1 MSRFWQKSCLKFKSS
16 SASAATVAE
25 VKEAAKAAKAS
36 AVSSP
41 LLNLNCRTLFF
52 PDPNSLGFYFFR
64 TPSLSLP
71 FSLNTNVNNA
81 SINVIFGSLRRR
93 RLCSCSSSS
102 CSSSTTAGRGRR
114 VSKAKLPANE
124 IVPGPIA
131 PPGHPNFV
139 QHTTAVK
146 KVSTTSKRGTASSSS
161 TANVKTTLAVS
172 GSDHVEKGSDK
183 SKGGGGPHI
192 SVSIT
197 NKLVSL
203 RGKVKEGKSPESLL
217 KSYAEEVEEDEEKW
231 EEAAEAEE
239 TAAATSADA
248 QTVPKTVIETSKQKA
263 APEPTEPFQL
273 LYDPELPSSA
283 EGLKQH
289 FVDNIADSLED
300 NQKARAL
307 CEHLLAMLKLS
318 E

>member
-1 MSRFWQKSCLKFKSS
+1 M
-16 SASAATVAE
+16 
-25 VKEAAKAAKAS
+25 
-36 AVSSP
+36 
-41 LLNLNCRTLFF
+41 
-52 PDPNSLGFYFFR
+52 
-64 TPSLSLP
+64 
-71 FSLNTNVNNA
+71 
-81 SINVIFGSLRRR
+81 
-93 RLCSCSSSS
+93 
-102 CSSSTTAGRGRR
+102 
-114 VSKAKLPANE
+114 SKAKLPANE

-146 KVSTTSKRGTASSSS
+146 KVSTTSKRGTASSS

-203 RGKVKEGKSPESLL
+203 RGKVKEGKSTESLL
-217 KSYAEEVEEDEEKW
+217 KSYAEEVDEDEEKW
-231 EEAAEAEE
+231 EEAASAEAEE

-248 QTVPKTVIETSKQKA
+248 QTVPKTVIDVEEDEQQQQPMDTTNSLTSKQKA

>member
-1 MSRFWQKSCLKFKSS
+1 M
-16 SASAATVAE
+16 
-25 VKEAAKAAKAS
+25 
-36 AVSSP
+36 
-41 LLNLNCRTLFF
+41 
-52 PDPNSLGFYFFR
+52 
-64 TPSLSLP
+64 
-71 FSLNTNVNNA
+71 
-81 SINVIFGSLRRR
+81 
-93 RLCSCSSSS
+93 
-102 CSSSTTAGRGRR
+102 
-114 VSKAKLPANE
+114 SKAKQPANE

-146 KVSTTSKRGTASSSS
+146 KVSTTSKRGTASSS

-183 SKGGGGPHI
+183 SKGGGGGPHI

-203 RGKVKEGKSPESLL
+203 RGKVKEGKSTESLL

-231 EEAAEAEE
+231 EEAAEAED
-239 TAAATSADA
+239 TSAAAVAAA
-248 QTVPKTVIETSKQKA
+248 QTVPKTVIEVEEEEENDQHQQQQPMDTTNSLTSKQKA

-300 NQKARAL
+300 NKKARAL